1 MYCIENILSLEI
13 YTPNNIPYASRKD
26 EKAIIQQ
33 KLGTDSAVNM
43 NHGWNNMHIKH
54 VYVYKVPNRT

>member
-33 KLGTDSAVNM
+33 KLGTDSAV
-43 NHGWNNMHIKH
+43 
-54 VYVYKVPNRT
+54 